1 MFVRR
6 RPLMRAA
13 VIGGG
18 AYMIGKNKGQQ
29 QAESDNAQS
38 GSQSATAPAAA
49 AAPASPAGSSVTDQL
64 NRLTGLHQQGALN
77 DGEFAAAKAKLLGT

>member
-18 AYMIGKNKGQQ
+18 AYMIGKNKAQH
-29 QAESDNAQS
+29 QAESDNAQ
-38 GSQSATAPAAA
+38 GSSPPSTAQGSAPT
-49 AAPASPAGSSVTDQL
+49 SPAGSSVTDQL

-77 DGEFAAAKAKLLGT
+77 DSEFAAAKTKLLGT